1 MSRYRIVITDNLFD
15 HTHEEEEVFS
25 DDRFVLESYRHLKRD
40 ELLKVVKGAD
50 ALLVNMARIDRE
62 LIESLDRCRIISR
75 YGIGYDNVD
84 VAAAAEK
91 GIPVGIVPDYCVT
104 EVAEHAA
111 ALLLSC
117 ARRIPQRHSLVR
129 KGHWRDSPG
138 HRIHRI
144 NGSNLGILGYGQTGQ
159 AMHRQVGGFGFSRIL
174 VCSRS
179 LKPGQILEN
188 GALAVSLEELI
199 SSSDYLTIHLPLN
212 EETRGLL
219 GEEQLMA
226 MKPGSVLV
234 NTARGGLLC
243 EKALYKA
250 LTSGP
255 LRAAALDVFESEPP
269 DQGNPL
275 LSLDNVVLT
284 DHEAYFSEQSVVDLK
299 RKTAMNAY
307 AALVEG
313 APVFQVP
320 RGIQPGI

>member
-1 MSRYRIVITDNLFD
+1 MNRYRIVITDNLFD
-15 HTHEEEEVFS
+15 HSREEEQVFS
-25 DDRFVLESYRHLKRD
+25 DDRFILESYRHLKQA

-62 LIESLDRCRIISR
+62 LIESLDKCRIISR

-84 VAAAAEK
+84 VDAAAEK
-91 GIPVGIVPDYCVT
+91 GIFVGIVPDYCVT

-144 NGSNLGILGYGQTGQ
+144 KGSTLGILGYGQTGQ
-159 AMHRQVGGFGFSRIL
+159 AMHHQVKGFGFSRIL
-174 VCSRS
+174 VSSRS
-179 LKPGQILEN
+179 LSPGQDLEN
-188 GALAVSLEELI
+188 GAMAVSFEDLI
-199 SSSDYLTIHLPLN
+199 SNSDYLSIHLPLN
-212 EETRGLL
+212 NDTRGLL

-234 NTARGGLLC
+234 NTARGGLIC
-243 EKALYKA
+243 EKSLYRA
-250 LTSGP
+250 LTAGP

-269 DQGNPL
+269 DQANPL

-307 AALVEG
+307 ATLIDG
-313 APVFQVP
+313 APVCQVVT
-320 RGIQPGI
+320 GIQPGI